1 MKLHLLYRASR
12 DRCDDRKAY
21 HDRVDGIARTITVVT
36 SEAGQIFGG
45 YTSIA

>member
-12 DRCDDRKAY
+12 DRCDNRKAY
-21 HDRVDGIARTITVVT
+21 HDRVDGKKGTITVVT
-36 SEAGQIFGG
+36 SQAGQIFGG